1 MAEPKAFCTYE
12 EQLEILRKRGL
23 TIPDESLALRW
34 LKEKNYYRLS
44 AYSLTLR
51 ERDTH
56 TREDRF
62 FDGASFTEIVEL
74 YAFDDQLRSAIFHA
88 ASIVE
93 TNLKSYIAH
102 YHTQHYGP
110 IGYMDGANFEDRWR
124 HARLITALS
133 KSLNLRKDEPF
144 VLHHHNDLN
153 DVYPLWVI
161 AEVLSFDQVSM
172 MYRNLLPN
180 DRSAIA
186 REYYGISSRE
196 YIENWTHCA
205 VVARNI
211 SAHGARFYH
220 RQRVNPPAKLPKSIN
235 QYGTKPFGYVYA
247 IHHLLPP
254 SERALFVDSVQSCF
268 DSHPSAKLSEL
279 GFPVNWKEILSEY

>member
-1 MAEPKAFCTYE
+1 MQLWLSQKHFAHE

-44 AYSLTLR
+44 AYSL
-51 ERDTH
+51 
-56 TREDRF
+56 
-62 FDGASFTEIVEL
+62 
-74 YAFDDQLRSAIFHA
+74 
-88 ASIVE
+88 
-93 TNLKSYIAH
+93 
-102 YHTQHYGP
+102 
-110 IGYMDGANFEDRWR
+110 
-124 HARLITALS
+124 
-133 KSLNLRKDEPF
+133 NLRKDEPF
-144 VLHHHNDLN
+144 VLHHHNDPN

-186 REYYGISSRE
+186 REYYG
-196 YIENWTHCA
+196 
-205 VVARNI
+205 I